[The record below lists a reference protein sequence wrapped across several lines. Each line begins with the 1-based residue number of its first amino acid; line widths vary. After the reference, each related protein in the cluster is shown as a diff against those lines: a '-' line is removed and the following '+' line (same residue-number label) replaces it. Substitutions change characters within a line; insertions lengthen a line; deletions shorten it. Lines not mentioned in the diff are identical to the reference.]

1 MHESEE
7 QAAERGR
14 HVARPRSLVSLVADP
29 ADTSSWAAP
38 GTLSVQLLTADE
50 RRAVLVVH
58 GEIDLGTA
66 PTLQEALRTVLEQH
80 AGPVVVDL
88 SEVPFMDSTGVHV
101 LADTFRRLG
110 PQKRPLTVVCDEGGQ
125 VHRLLQFVGLPDTL
139 TVSCS
144 RETALATA
152 IK

>member
-7 QAAERGR
+7 QAGRGDY
-14 HVARPRSLVSLVADP
+14 VPRTRSEASLAADP

-38 GTLSVQLLTADE
+38 ALSVQLLATPE
-50 RRAVLVVH
+50 HRAVLVVQ

-66 PTLQEALRTVLEQH
+66 PTLRSALRTVLAH
-80 AGPVVVDL
+80 HTGPVVVDL

-101 LADTFRRLG
+101 LAFALRRLES
-110 PQKRPLTVVCDEGGQ
+110 QNRALTVVCDEGGQ
-125 VHRLLQFVGLPDTL
+125 VHRLLKLVGLPDAL

-152 IK
+152 IQ